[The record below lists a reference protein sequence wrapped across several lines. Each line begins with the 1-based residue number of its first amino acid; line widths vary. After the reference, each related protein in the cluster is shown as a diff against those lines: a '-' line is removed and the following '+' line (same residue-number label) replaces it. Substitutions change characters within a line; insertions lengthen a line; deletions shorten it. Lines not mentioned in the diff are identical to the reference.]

1 MTDPRA
7 NIAIDPGIDAPYTD
21 QYSIG
26 IDRELTRG
34 VGMSVTYVRKESK
47 NQIGWTDVG
56 GIYGEQTVA
65 APDGQAITVF
75 PLLNAASA
83 RRFLRTNGPGYF
95 GRYQGL
101 ILGVTRRYA
110 DRWTSHIG
118 YSYSSAE
125 GLQPTGTTGRDPNDL
140 INLTGRLDGNDRPHI
155 FNASGTYEIPKVEV
169 QVSGNLTVTTGRPY
183 GAQFQVRL
191 PQGLRNVFFEA
202 PGSYRR
208 PDQQWLH
215 VRVNKILFRRGPRYM
230 ELGAEIRNALQE
242 TDIDTLVTQVS
253 SSPNF
258 GAASAYAIPRQL
270 MFRVRGYF

>member
-1 MTDPRA
+1 M
-7 NIAIDPGIDAPYTD
+7 
-21 QYSIG
+21 
-26 IDRELTRG
+26 
-34 VGMSVTYVRKESK
+34 
-47 NQIGWTDVG
+47 
-56 GIYGEQTVA
+56 
-65 APDGQAITVF
+65 F
-75 PLLNAASA
+75 PLLNSPSE

-95 GRYQGL
+95 SRYHGVM
-101 ILGVTRRYA
+101 LGTHAPLRQSLDRRL
-110 DRWTSHIG
+110 SS
-118 YSYSSAE
+118 YSYSIVE

-155 FNASGTYEIPKVEV
+155 FNASGTYEIPKVAV
-169 QVSGNLTVTTGRPY
+169 QVSGNLTLTTGRPY

-208 PDQQWLH
+208 PNQQWLH
-215 VRVNKILFRRGPRYM
+215 VRVNKILFRSGPRYV

-242 TDIDTLVTQVS
+242 TDIDSLVTQVF

-258 GAASAYAIPRQL
+258 GAPSAYAIPRQL